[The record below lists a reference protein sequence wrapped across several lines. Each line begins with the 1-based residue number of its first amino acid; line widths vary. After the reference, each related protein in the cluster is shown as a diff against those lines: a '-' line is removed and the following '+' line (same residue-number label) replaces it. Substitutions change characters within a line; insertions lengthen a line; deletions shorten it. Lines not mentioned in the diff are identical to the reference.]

1 VAARFSYYAKLTRRE
16 QAIYDKSDSITE
28 VELALPEPLRP
39 LAEDI
44 ETTLAVGKRGPI
56 RDACQSL
63 ADELANDLS
72 VSRVAVRVLAVR
84 PSNPNSEL
92 HGLYEATDG
101 GAPAKIDLWMRTAA
115 RRKVVAYRTFLR
127 TLLHEFCHHLD
138 YELFGLPDSFHTQG
152 FFQRESSLF
161 RQLVE

>member
-1 VAARFSYYAKLTRRE
+1 MNTRFNYYAKLTRRE
-16 QAIYDKSDSITE
+16 QAIYDKSDAITE
-28 VELALPEPLRP
+28 IELTSPEPLRP
-39 LAEDI
+39 LAEEI
-44 ETTLAVGKRGPI
+44 ETTLAAGKRAAI
-56 RDACQSL
+56 KDACQSL
-63 ADELANDLS
+63 ADELSKEFS

-101 GAPAKIDLWMRTAA
+101 EAARIDLWMRTAA
-115 RRKVVAYRTFLR
+115 RRQMVAYRTFLR

-138 YELFGLPDSFHTQG
+138 YELFDLPETFHTQG